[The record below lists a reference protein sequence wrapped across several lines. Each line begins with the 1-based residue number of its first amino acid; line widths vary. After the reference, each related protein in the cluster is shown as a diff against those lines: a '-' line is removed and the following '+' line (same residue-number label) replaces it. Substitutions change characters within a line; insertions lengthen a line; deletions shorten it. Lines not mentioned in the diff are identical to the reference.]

1 MTAAAL
7 SVLSPFLGVMLPE
20 TVLATGICVVLLVE
34 LFRPKR
40 GKDLTFLAAIVTLL
54 ACAIATARLDPN
66 STQIVMGGAFIAD
79 PTARFLKLF
88 SFTVVATV
96 FLYTRFFLAH
106 RRSDPGDP
114 GDQGAWGEFYLLGLF
129 ALLGIMV
136 MISGYSLLALYLGLE
151 LMSLALYTMVAF
163 ERDSPIGAESAMKYF
178 VLGAIASGTL
188 LYGISIIYG
197 VTGTL
202 NLSDIAAVLRSGHP
216 NSLAIQL
223 GLAFL
228 VAGIAF
234 KFGAVPFHMWI
245 PDVYHGAPA
254 CATLF
259 IATAPK
265 IASFALALRILVEG
279 FGPVAGDW
287 QPMVAVL
294 AVLSLGVGNVLAIA
308 QTNIKR
314 MLGYSTI
321 SHVGFILLGLIAGTG
336 DGVRAAMF
344 YTIVYV
350 LMTAAAFGIVI
361 LLTRDGAEADQLD
374 DLRGLN
380 ERSPWFALVM
390 LLVMISMIGV
400 PPLAGFAAKWWVLT
414 ALIDAHHPWLAVA
427 GILFS
432 VIGAFY
438 YLRVIRLM
446 YFEGPE
452 DKSLLRPGFDMR
464 LILSLNGA
472 VILLLGI
479 FPDRLLKL
487 CTQLLG

>member
-1 MTAAAL
+1 MTPQ
-7 SVLSPFLGVMLPE
+7 VLSALGPFLGVMLPE
-20 TVLATGICVVLLVE
+20 TVLATGICLVLLVE
-34 LFRPKR
+34 LFRPER
-40 GKDLTFLAAIVTLL
+40 GRDYTFVAAIITLL
-54 ACAIATARLDPN
+54 ACAVVTARLDPN
-66 STQIVMGGAFIAD
+66 ATEIVMGGAFIGD

-88 SFTVVATV
+88 SYTMVATA
-96 FLYTRFFLAH
+96 FLYTRFFLA
-106 RRSDPGDP
+106 RRES
-114 GDQGAWGEFYLLGLF
+114 AWGEFYLLGLF

-136 MISGYSLLALYLGLE
+136 MISGHSLLVLYLGLE

-163 ERDSPIGAESAMKYF
+163 ERDSPTGAEAAMKYF

-202 NLSDIAAVLRSGHP
+202 DLGQIAGVLRTGHP
-216 NSLAIQL
+216 NQLAIQL

-228 VAGIAF
+228 VVGVAF
-234 KFGAVPFHMWI
+234 KFGAVPFHQWI

-259 IATAPK
+259 VATAPK

-287 QPMVAVL
+287 QPLVAVL

-321 SHVGFILLGLIAGTG
+321 SHVGFILLGLVAGTAE
-336 DGVRAAMF
+336 GVRAAMF
-344 YTIVYV
+344 YTVVYV
-350 LMTAAAFGIVI
+350 LTTAAAFGIVI

-380 ERSPWFALVM
+380 DRSPWFAAIM
-390 LLVMISMIGV
+390 LLIMVSMIGV

-414 ALIDAHHPWLAVA
+414 ALIDAQHPWLAIA
-427 GILFS
+427 GIVFS

-438 YLRVIRLM
+438 YLRIIRLM
-446 YFEGPE
+446 YFEKAE
-452 DKSLLRPGFDMR
+452 DKGLLRPGFDMR

-472 VILLLGI
+472 AILLLGI
-479 FPDRLLKL
+479 FPDRLLRL

>member
-1 MTAAAL
+1 MNGPAL
-7 SVLSPFLGVMLPE
+7 ATLSPFLGAVLPE
-20 TVLATGICVVLLVE
+20 TVLGIGICLVLLVE
-34 LFRPKR
+34 LFRPER
-40 GKDLTFLAAIVTLL
+40 GRDLTFLAAIFTLL
-54 ACAIATARLDPN
+54 ACAVATVRLDPS
-66 STQIVMGGAFIAD
+66 STEIIMGGAFVAD

-88 SFTVVATV
+88 AFTVTATV

-106 RRSDPGDP
+106 RTGS
-114 GDQGAWGEFYLLGLF
+114 WGEFYLLGLF
-129 ALLGIMV
+129 ALLGVMV
-136 MISGYSLLALYLGLE
+136 MISGASLLALYLGLE
-151 LMSLALYTMVAF
+151 IMSLAVYTMVAF
-163 ERDSPIGAESAMKYF
+163 ERDSPVGAESAMKYF

-197 VTGTL
+197 VTGSL
-202 NLSDIAAVLRSGHP
+202 NLTDIAAFLRAGHP
-216 NSLAIQL
+216 NSLAIEL

-259 IATAPK
+259 VATVPK
-265 IASFALALRILVEG
+265 IASFALALRILVWG

-321 SHVGFILLGLIAGTG
+321 SHVGFILLGLAAGTG

-374 DLRGLN
+374 DLRGLS
-380 ERSPWFALVM
+380 ERSPWFALIM

-427 GILFS
+427 GVLFS

-438 YLRVIRLM
+438 YLRIVRLM
-446 YFEGPE
+446 YFERPD
-452 DKSLLRPGFDMR
+452 DKSPLRPGFDMR

-472 VILLLGI
+472 VILLLGM
-479 FPDRLLKL
+479 FPDRLLRL